1 MTDESQFET
10 FYVYNKTILEVVTII
25 INMNNNSIT
34 IIINNTIMIDDH
46 QYEFLYV

>member
-1 MTDESQFET
+1 MTNESQFET

-34 IIINNTIMIDDH
+34 IIIMIDDH